1 MKFYGTRDPQKIYS
15 LSEAAMTGLAPCG
28 GLYMPCRIPKI
39 DMKIVLEKAEQSFS
53 EMSLYLCQQ
62 FFAED
67 LDTSTLRQITEQAF
81 DFPVTLAPTGALE
94 LFHGPTLAF
103 KDFGARFMGQMI
115 SRLRT
120 REITILT
127 ATSGDTGSA
136 VANGF
141 YDMPGVRVIILYP
154 KGRVSDFQER
164 QMTTLGH
171 NITALRVDG
180 SFDDCQRMV
189 KEIFADHQFCHDR
202 GITSAN
208 SISILRWIPQ
218 SFYYFYGYYLWL
230 KQGGTGEVTVVVPSG
245 NFGNITAGMMAKQM
259 GLPIK
264 HFIAATNANDT
275 IPQFLQS
282 GTYQAKESVETIS
295 NAMDVGNPSN
305 YERLMALYGGD
316 MKALKDELTAVSFT
330 DDQTI
335 EAMRELYDKF
345 GYVSDPHSAVGYLAF
360 KSHGNGFYLSTA
372 HPVKFESVIKEALN
386 LELPYPERVSKFFES
401 DKQFSDIDSNTESLK
416 GLLLTL

>member
-1 MKFYGTRDPQKIYS
+1 MKFYGTRNPEATYS
-15 LSEAAMTGLAPCG
+15 MQQAAITGLAPCG
-28 GLYMPCRIPKI
+28 GLYMPCSIPKV
-39 DMKIVLEKAEQSFS
+39 DMKIVLEKAEESFA
-53 EMSLYLCQQ
+53 EMALYICQQ
-62 FFAED
+62 FFGED
-67 LDTSTLRQITEQAF
+67 IDTSTLRKITHQAF
-81 DFPVTLAPTGALE
+81 DFPISLSQTGALE

-115 SRLRT
+115 SHIRD

-141 YDMPGVRVIILYP
+141 YGMEGVRVIVLYP

-164 QMTTLGH
+164 QMTTLGG

-189 KEIFADHQFCHDR
+189 KEIFADHQFCSDK

-230 KQGGTGEVTVVVPSG
+230 KQGGTGMATVVVPSG
-245 NFGNITAGMMAKQM
+245 NFGNITAGVMAKKM
-259 GLPIK
+259 GLPIQR
-264 HFIAATNANDT
+264 FVAATNSNDT
-275 IPQFLQS
+275 IPQFLIN
-282 GTYQAKESVETIS
+282 GVYEAKNSVETIS

-305 YERLMALYGGD
+305 FERLMALYGGD
-316 MKALKDELTAVSFT
+316 LEAIKADFSAKSFT
-330 DDQTI
+330 DQQTI
-335 EAMRELYDKF
+335 EAIRELYAKF

-360 KSHGNGFYLSTA
+360 AEEGCSGFYLSTA
-372 HPVKFESVIKEALN
+372 HPIKFESVIKQALDIE
-386 LELPYPERVSKFFES
+386 LEYPERVSKFFDS
-401 DKQFSDIDSNTESLK
+401 DKQFFDIDAQTQSLK
-416 GLLLTL
+416 NILK